1 MQLNTRHATANIMPA
16 VARMEKITVTGIAT
30 VTSCSN
36 GTPSYGI
43 TPPGMR
49 ENGREGGMTVS
60 THLANNT
67 HFTLNQIDSY
77 MGNITGFIKS
87 LHKTAPSAG

>member
-1 MQLNTRHATANIMPA
+1 MPA

-77 MGNITGFIKS
+77 VGNITGFIKS